1 MNKETVIEISF
12 DEKDDYINQFNENK
26 LSNNLSN
33 YILDECRGK
42 SLANRITLNVKVN
55 FKISSKEKEE
65 FVKMVHENYKSD
77 LEEYMLILRHS
88 NLKKVIIFFVG
99 VILIYLSYFKD
110 IGNTKVIS
118 EVILVIGWVAIW
130 EAAYT
135 WLFENSQN
143 RVTIK
148 RLKQLAK
155 CKINFI

>member
-1 MNKETVIEISF
+1 MNNETIIEISF

-26 LSNNLSN
+26 LSNDLSN

-55 FKISSKEKEE
+55 FKMSSKEKEE
-65 FVKMVHENYKSD
+65 FKKVIHENYKSD
-77 LEEYMLILRHS
+77 LSEYMLILKYS
-88 NLKKVIIFFVG
+88 NLKKMIVFFAG
-99 VILIYLSYFKD
+99 IILIYLHYFKD
-110 IGNTKVIS
+110 ISNNKVIS

-135 WLFENSQN
+135 WLFENSKN
-143 RVTIK
+143 RVKIK
-148 RLKQLAK
+148 RLKQLTK

>member
-1 MNKETVIEISF
+1 MNKETMIEISF

>member
-1 MNKETVIEISF
+1 M
-12 DEKDDYINQFNENK
+12 
-26 LSNNLSN
+26 
-33 YILDECRGK
+33 
-42 SLANRITLNVKVN
+42 ANRITLNVKVN

>member
-1 MNKETVIEISF
+1 MNKETIIEISF

-26 LSNNLSN
+26 LSNDLSN

-55 FKISSKEKEE
+55 FKMSSKEKEE
-65 FVKMVHENYKSD
+65 FKKMIHENYKSD

-88 NLKKVIIFFVG
+88 NLKKMIVFFIG
-99 VILIYLSYFKD
+99 IILIYLHYFKD
-110 IGNTKVIS
+110 ISDNKVIS

-135 WLFENSQN
+135 WLFENSKN
-143 RVTIK
+143 RIKTK